1 MSKHTPGPWMVGL
14 IKGEF
19 GGACFEVVH
28 HTHSAIRASKSLFPS
43 NHILMADKDGYIQ
56 PNENIECSPQKI
68 ANANLIAAAPEL
80 LEALEN
86 LLKVHEGEGGT
97 QHNAADMARAAIAK
111 AKGEE

>member
-1 MSKHTPGPWMVGL
+1 MSKHTPGPW
-14 IKGEF
+14 IIYEF
-19 GGACFEVVH
+19 VDGYE
-28 HTHSAIRASKSLFPS
+28 IRAPE
-43 NHILMADKDGYIQ
+43 A
-56 PNENIECSPQKI
+56 ECYVATASDPEAVWGAI
-68 ANANLIAAAPEL
+68 GREEDARLIAAAPEL